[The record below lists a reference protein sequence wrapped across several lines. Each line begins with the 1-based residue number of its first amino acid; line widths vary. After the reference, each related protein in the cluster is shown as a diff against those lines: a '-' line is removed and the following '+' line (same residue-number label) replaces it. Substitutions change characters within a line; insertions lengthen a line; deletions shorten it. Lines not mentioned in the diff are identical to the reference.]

1 MIGRRLDANCSDR
14 RRLAIQLTW
23 RVCRR
28 QPDAGRFARLS
39 RPCLLSAPLLL
50 VDHPKDLLAQ
60 LLIILD
66 KLQSDFLKNG
76 ELVEQVDQL
85 FDVGRGPLLTTMG
98 ERRGAG

>member
-1 MIGRRLDANCSDR
+1 
-14 RRLAIQLTW
+14 
-23 RVCRR
+23 
-28 QPDAGRFARLS
+28 
-39 RPCLLSAPLLL
+39 LL